1 MRPGSRSALC
11 KFCILCF
18 LYIADLSAAIN
29 VADYTGSSTRRRAIS
44 AQPLVA
50 GHIGVISSAD
60 QGWRKDL
67 GHEYRLCAKRKARAP
82 RP

>member
-11 KFCILCF
+11 ILCIS
-18 LYIADLSAAIN
+18 YIADLSAAIN
-29 VADYTGSSTRRRAIS
+29 AAHYSGSNTRRRAIS

-50 GHIGVISSAD
+50 RHIEIFSSAD
-60 QGWRKDL
+60 QGWSKDL
-67 GHEYRLCAKRKARAP
+67 GYEYRLRAEGKARAP